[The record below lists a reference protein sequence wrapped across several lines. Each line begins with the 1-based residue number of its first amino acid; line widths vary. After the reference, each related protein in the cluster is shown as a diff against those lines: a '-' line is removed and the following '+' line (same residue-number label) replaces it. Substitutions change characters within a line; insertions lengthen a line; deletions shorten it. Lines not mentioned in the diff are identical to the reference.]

1 MRIVLFCLFAPL
13 AMMEALFYRQFN
25 LTILGTLYLGLCMQA
40 DFAAGRF
47 LRDGLRKR
55 GDAPARRRHWSED
68 EPVREEEPPELK
80 VRPLG
85 DRRWHAPPPSREP
98 VQPAPPLAERRRAPA
113 RRPFPPAPNFQG
125 SAHEVLGVAE
135 NAATRTIVNAFRHW
149 VKRFHPDHAPI
160 LPLAEANAKVRQLAG
175 AKELLLDR
183 RRGKKAA

>member
-1 MRIVLFCLFAPL
+1 
-13 AMMEALFYRQFN
+13 
-25 LTILGTLYLGLCMQA
+25 
-40 DFAAGRF
+40 
-47 LRDGLRKR
+47 
-55 GDAPARRRHWSED
+55 
-68 EPVREEEPPELK
+68 
-80 VRPLG
+80 
-85 DRRWHAPPPSREP
+85 WHAPPPSREP